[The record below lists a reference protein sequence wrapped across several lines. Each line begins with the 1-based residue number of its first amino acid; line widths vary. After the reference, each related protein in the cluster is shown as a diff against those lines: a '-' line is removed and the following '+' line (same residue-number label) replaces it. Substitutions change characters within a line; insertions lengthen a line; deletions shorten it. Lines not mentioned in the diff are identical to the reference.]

1 MSDIVLESKKSYRS
15 VGKRLTFLIVIMVVS
30 ISCVV
35 IFVGYLKFR
44 SSLEH
49 YYIDAGES
57 LAKVASHFV
66 PVDRIDEY
74 LESAETDAEY
84 DETMDDLASIMEEA
98 KATFL
103 YVIQPREDG
112 YHYVFSVAT
121 GDEGEVIKEQLLGT
135 VDPYFEE
142 DNPEYAERMRNH
154 ANETLFVI
162 SDTEY
167 GWLLTVNSPLLASDG
182 TVKGYV
188 ALDFS
193 MDKFMD
199 ECAAYVRELAV
210 IVLLITVI
218 FSLAYL
224 YIIHKTVVSPINIM
238 SQAAET
244 FLESSLDKAT
254 AEGDSDIMKMDIKT
268 KDELQYLAQS
278 LKLMENKIYEFVSSL
293 RVVTLK
299 SETDPLTKLLN
310 REAFRDNVT
319 AWLQVFATENVG
331 HMGAFM
337 MIDVDYFKSVN
348 DTYGHT
354 AGDIV
359 LKSCAD
365 TLRKSVRSSDLVGRQ
380 GGDEFVVFLKS
391 IKSVEMA
398 EAKARD
404 IKEAWS
410 KIIPEGSNGSCG
422 ITASIGISIVKNC
435 GGDTDGSTT
444 FETLFTQADTAVYRA
459 KEGGRDQ
466 FVTWQDD
473 TGVS

>member
-15 VGKRLTFLIVIMVVS
+15 VGKRLTFLIVIMVVT

-44 SSLEH
+44 SALEH

-57 LAKVASHFV
+57 LARVATHFI
-66 PVDRIDEY
+66 PADRIDEY
-74 LESAETDAEY
+74 LDTMQTDEEYEETLQNLLAIKEES
-84 DETMDDLASIMEEA
+84 
-98 KATFL
+98 KATYL
-103 YVIQPREDG
+103 YVFQPREDG
-112 YHYVFSVAT
+112 YHYVFEAS
-121 GDEGEVIKEQLLGT
+121 DDNELGY
-135 VDPYFEE
+135 VDPYWDSEY
-142 DNPEYAERMRNH
+142 PEYSDSLRNH
-154 ANETLFVI
+154 VDKTLFVI
-162 SDTEY
+162 SKTEY
-167 GWLLTVNSPLLASDG
+167 GWLLTVNRPLIASDG

-210 IVLLITVI
+210 IVVLITVI

-244 FLESSLDKAT
+244 FLVSSLDEAT

-278 LKLMENKIYEFVSSL
+278 LKLMENKINEFVSSL
-293 RVVTLK
+293 RIVTLK

-319 AWLQVFATENVG
+319 AWLQVFATESVG

-404 IKEAWS
+404 IKEAWK
-410 KIIPEGSNGSCG
+410 KIIPEGSNGSSG
-422 ITASIGISIVKNC
+422 ITASIGISIVKNR
-435 GGDTDGSTT
+435 GKDTGGSTT
-444 FETLFTQADTAVYRA
+444 FETLFTRADEAVYRA
-459 KEGGRDQ
+459 KEGGRNQ
-466 FVTWQDD
+466 FVTWHDEHATD
-473 TGVS
+473 ASVENA